1 MIDKIN
7 QALWLV
13 ATVLLIGGGIYFTFR
28 LSFVQLRFKTMFRSF
43 KTKEKEEI
51 SPFKSL
57 TMALA
62 ARIGVGSLAGIAL
75 AIHLGGI
82 GTIFW
87 IWISSFLTLPNTF
100 AESVLA
106 MKYREKDGPYHKG
119 GPSFYI
125 DKGIQKKNL
134 AKVYA
139 LLIVVA
145 YLIGFLTIQAN
156 TIAAS
161 LSTSVAMQPIVTGII
176 IAIVTAFIIFKGL
189 KGISDATSKLV
200 PIMGI
205 GYLLISAIILTSHLN
220 ELPALF
226 LAIIQ
231 DAFTIKSAIIGVF
244 TTFLIGIQRGIFA
257 TESGL
262 GSGAIA
268 SATTDSNNKI
278 GQGMIQMLG
287 IYFTTFVICT
297 STAFI
302 ILTSDYQTLLFENIN
317 GIEITQYALTYHLG
331 NLGSVFLN
339 LVIIFFAFSTILTGY
354 YYGEVNFK
362 YLVPNWKNSMLVILK
377 IITILLLLWGSVAK
391 ATFLWNIVD
400 ILVALMAIINMYAL
414 FRLRQEVVKEYK
426 SYQQKSG

>member
-87 IWISSFLTLPNTF
+87 IWISS
-100 AESVLA
+100 
-106 MKYREKDGPYHKG
+106 
-119 GPSFYI
+119 
-125 DKGIQKKNL
+125 
-134 AKVYA
+134 
-139 LLIVVA
+139 
-145 YLIGFLTIQAN
+145 FLTIQAN

>member
-1 MIDKIN
+1 MKKIFS
-7 QALWLV
+7 
-13 ATVLLIGGGIYFTFR
+13 VLLFLVVICQIRAEDTNITTMRKMTQRLFPQQASFFDFR
-28 LSFVQLRFKTMFRSF
+28 LLNDT
-43 KTKEKEEI
+43 
-51 SPFKSL
+51 
-57 TMALA
+57 
-62 ARIGVGSLAGIAL
+62 
-75 AIHLGGI
+75 
-82 GTIFW
+82 
-87 IWISSFLTLPNTF
+87 
-100 AESVLA
+100 
-106 MKYREKDGPYHKG
+106 
-119 GPSFYI
+119 
-125 DKGIQKKNL
+125 
-134 AKVYA
+134 
-139 LLIVVA
+139 
-145 YLIGFLTIQAN
+145 
-156 TIAAS
+156 
-161 LSTSVAMQPIVTGII
+161 STDS
-176 IAIVTAFIIFKGL
+176 
-189 KGISDATSKLV
+189 
-200 PIMGI
+200 
-205 GYLLISAIILTSHLN
+205 
-220 ELPALF
+220 
-226 LAIIQ
+226 
-231 DAFTIKSAIIGVF
+231 FTIKSAIIGVF

>member
-220 ELPALF
+220 ELPTLF

-231 DAFTIKSAIIGVF
+231 DSFTIKSAIIGVF

>member
-161 LSTSVAMQPIVTGII
+161 LSTSVAMQSIVTGII

-226 LAIIQ
+226 FAIIQ